1 MIYFPDALIDQWII
15 DDVNQGD
22 LTTRILG
29 IGGKPGRI
37 SFTLPRPGMVSGIE
51 PA

>member
-15 DDVNQGD
+15 DDVNQGE

-29 IGGKPGRI
+29 IGEKLGRI
-37 SFTLPRPGMVSGIE
+37 SFRLSRQGGIL
-51 PA
+51 